1 MARGTENREKRRQYG
16 KPKIEEVK
24 LVAGEAVLTGCKVA
38 STAPG
43 PSGSRCTTTSTKC
56 RTQTGS

>member
-1 MARGTENREKRRQYG
+1 MARGTENRAKRHQYR

-24 LVAGEAVLTGCKVA
+24 LVAGEAVLTGCKV
-38 STAPG
+38 T
-43 PSGSRCTTTSTKC
+43 PSGAGPTGTRCTTTSTKC